1 MDNTIENPERRFN
14 RQEPMATTHSIEVI
28 TDRIIAEM
36 EATGKLQTQQKFELT
51 EDDIETISTKLA
63 EKIHVKQHAC
73 QFDAET
79 IAALKN
85 LGGLYNS
92 TQTNFKRFIV
102 GVIVFGLCVL
112 LVIGIKHQCMSFLRE
127 LGLAK

>member
-14 RQEPMATTHSIEVI
+14 RQDPLNTTHSIEVI
-28 TDRIIAEM
+28 TDRIIKELK
-36 EATGKLQTQQKFELT
+36 EKGELSTQQKFELT
-51 EDDIETISTKLA
+51 EGDIETISTKLA
-63 EKIHVKQHAC
+63 EKIHVKQHPC

-85 LGGLYNS
+85 LGGLYTS

-102 GVIVFGLCVL
+102 GVIVTGLIIML
-112 LVIGIKHQCMSFLRE
+112 FIGAKHQAQEFLRA
-127 LGLAK
+127 LGVIK